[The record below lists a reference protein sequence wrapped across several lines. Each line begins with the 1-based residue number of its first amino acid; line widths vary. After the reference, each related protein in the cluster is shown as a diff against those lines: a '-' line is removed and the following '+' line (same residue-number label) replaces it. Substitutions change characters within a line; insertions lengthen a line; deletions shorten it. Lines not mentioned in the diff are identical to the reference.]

1 VAEAPRRAHKH
12 SAHKTTGKLPI
23 EVFALALAAFAIGTA
38 EFVPNGL
45 LPETAAG
52 LGISV
57 ASAGWLT
64 TGYALGVVF
73 GGPIIV
79 LATVR
84 IPKAKLLAALI
95 AMFALANIA
104 SAIAPTLLGVIA
116 GRILAGAAHGGFLG
130 VATVVAA
137 SLVGPDRQGGAIAA
151 VFTGFTSSNIVGVPL
166 GTVIG
171 QYSSWRAAY
180 WVIAAFATLG
190 LIAVMLSVRPR
201 SEPDE
206 TSPFADLW
214 LFTRGQILLGFL
226 AIALGYGGLFA
237 SYTYITP
244 LLTNVSGFPGTWI
257 VWLLLLFGIGLVLG
271 AWLAGRLAD
280 RFLIATALGFLVI
293 LIVALIALGLG
304 AQFKPL
310 TLVLLVVLGASGFGL
325 SPTLQTFMIRQAGHP
340 SVMVS
345 TATNSAFNVGIAAG
359 SFVGGMV
366 LDHGLGYRAPSFT
379 GALLSVLGLLVF
391 LLVLHIDARLAPS
404 TVREKDDERL

>member
-1 VAEAPRRAHKH
+1 
-12 SAHKTTGKLPI
+12 
-23 EVFALALAAFAIGTA
+23 
-38 EFVPNGL
+38 
-45 LPETAAG
+45 
-52 LGISV
+52 
-57 ASAGWLT
+57 
-64 TGYALGVVF
+64 
-73 GGPIIV
+73 
-79 LATVR
+79 
-84 IPKAKLLAALI
+84 
-95 AMFALANIA
+95 M
-104 SAIAPTLLGVIA
+104 
-116 GRILAGAAHGGFLG
+116 
-130 VATVVAA
+130 
-137 SLVGPDRQGGAIAA
+137 
-151 VFTGFTSSNIVGVPL
+151 
-166 GTVIG
+166 
-171 QYSSWRAAY
+171 
-180 WVIAAFATLG
+180 
-190 LIAVMLSVRPR
+190 
-201 SEPDE
+201 
-206 TSPFADLW
+206 
-214 LFTRGQILLGFL
+214 
-226 AIALGYGGLFA
+226 GYGGLFA